1 MGEGTASFSRT
12 PERAL
17 LPARQLLPPPSP
29 ARFTPQ
35 PAPRR
40 LAERH
45 SPQPPQNTPPF
56 LPGLPRA
63 KWNRACSN
71 TTRFTRNLAGYE
83 RHSSASEFPAERL
96 QTLHRG
102 TSMSISAI
110 LNSSSNQYQIGAAS
124 NPYQQEMQ
132 QLGQALQSGNL
143 SAAQSDFATLQAAF
157 SQPAATTGST
167 STGSASNPVAQAFN
181 QLGADLRLG
190 NVSAAQ
196 KDFSTVQ
203 QDLQN
208 NLSPGHFH
216 HHHHLSSGGGS
227 GDSSNQN
234 SLLQDLNQIGQS
246 LTSSNLAGAQQAY
259 ATLQQQLQ
267 QFALGSEDS
276 SQLSNMPL
284 SLVA

>member
-1 MGEGTASFSRT
+1 
-12 PERAL
+12 
-17 LPARQLLPPPSP
+17 
-29 ARFTPQ
+29 
-35 PAPRR
+35 
-40 LAERH
+40 
-45 SPQPPQNTPPF
+45 
-56 LPGLPRA
+56 
-63 KWNRACSN
+63 
-71 TTRFTRNLAGYE
+71 
-83 RHSSASEFPAERL
+83 
-96 QTLHRG
+96 
-102 TSMSISAI
+102 MSISAI

-124 NPYQQEMQ
+124 NPSQQEMQ

-157 SQPAATTGST
+157 SQPATTTGST
-167 STGSASNPVAQAFN
+167 SAGSPSNPVAQAFN
-181 QLGADLRLG
+181 QLSTDLQSG
-190 NVSAAQ
+190 NLSAAQ

-208 NLSPGHFH
+208 HLSTDHFH

-227 GDSSNQN
+227 GDSSSQN

-267 QFALGSEDS
+267 QFALGGADS

>member
-1 MGEGTASFSRT
+1 
-12 PERAL
+12 
-17 LPARQLLPPPSP
+17 LPARQLLPPKPGTLCP
-29 ARFTPQ
+29 RAA
-35 PAPRR
+35 APRISPSAILR
-40 LAERH
+40 NRRKTLRH
-45 SPQPPQNTPPF
+45 FFRTP
-56 LPGLPRA
+56 PRA

-71 TTRFTRNLAGYE
+71 TARFTRNFAGYE
-83 RHSSASEFPAERL
+83 RQSSASEFPAERL

-124 NPYQQEMQ
+124 NPHQQKMQ

-143 SAAQSDFATLQAAF
+143 SAAQSDFATLRAAF
-157 SQPAATTGST
+157 SQPATATGST
-167 STGSASNPVAQAFN
+167 STGSTSNPVAQAFN
-181 QLGADLRLG
+181 QLSTDLRSGSL
-190 NVSAAQ
+190 SSAQ
-196 KDFSTVQ
+196 KDFSTLQ

-208 NLSPGHFH
+208 NLSTDHLH

-267 QFALGSEDS
+267 QFALGSADS